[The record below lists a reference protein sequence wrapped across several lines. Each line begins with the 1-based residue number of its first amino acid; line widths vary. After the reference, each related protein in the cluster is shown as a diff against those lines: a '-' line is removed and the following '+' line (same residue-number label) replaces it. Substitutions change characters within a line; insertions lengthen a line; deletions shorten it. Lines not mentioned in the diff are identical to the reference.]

1 MLFMAKLPVGKSS
14 GKTPGAV
21 LEKYIKDY
29 NLSTKSVVIELGQN
43 STTFKKLLDGSK
55 KIDAKLAL
63 RLAKKFSTT
72 AEFWIDLQTKASL
85 AELKSDT
92 EFQKSL
98 KGVTKAEKKP
108 KPAAKT
114 AKAVK
119 PAEKTVKA
127 AAKTAKPAAKT
138 AKTGKAAAEPKK
150 APGRKPGRPPA
161 TKAAAASVKVTDVP
175 VKKRGP
181 KSGKKPAL
189 PIINPVPPVL
199 K

>member
-1 MLFMAKLPVGKSS
+1 MAKLPVGKSS

-29 NLSTKSVVIELGQN
+29 NLSTKNVVLELGQN

-55 KIDAKLAL
+55 RITVELAL
-63 RLAKKFSTT
+63 LLAKKFDTT

-85 AELKSDT
+85 AEAKSDPK
-92 EFQKSL
+92 FQQRL

-114 AKAVK
+114 AKTVK
-119 PAEKTVKA
+119 PAAKA
-127 AAKTAKPAAKT
+127 AKPAAKT
-138 AKTGKAAAEPKK
+138 ANPAAKTVKSAAETKK
-150 APGRKPGRPPA
+150 APGRKPGRPS
-161 TKAAAASVKVTDVP
+161 AAKVAIAPVKVTDVP
-175 VKKRGP
+175 LKKRGQ
-181 KSGKKPAL
+181 KSGKKPPL
-189 PIINPVPPVL
+189 PLINPVPPVL